1 MQNNQV
7 NIAFNQ
13 LPLEAFSLDG
23 QGPVKGA
30 HRVDLCVRPGIYT
43 PLTGSCPFS
52 NFANKAIN

>member
-43 PLTGSCPFS
+43 PLTGSWSSS
-52 NFANKAIN
+52 NFANKAID

>member
-23 QGPVKGA
+23 QGSVKGA
-30 HRVDLCVRPGIYT
+30 HWVDLWVRPGIYT
-43 PLTGSCPFS
+43 PLTGTWSS
-52 NFANKAIN
+52 NNFANKAID

>member
-30 HRVDLCVRPGIYT
+30 HRVVLCVRPGIYT
-43 PLTGSCPFS
+43 PLTGTWSS
-52 NFANKAIN
+52 NNFANKAID

>member
-7 NIAFNQ
+7 NRAFNQ

-30 HRVDLCVRPGIYT
+30 HWVDLCVRPGIYT
-43 PLTGSCPFS
+43 PLTGSCSSS
-52 NFANKAIN
+52 NFANKAID

>member
-23 QGPVKGA
+23 QEPVKGA
-30 HRVDLCVRPGIYT
+30 HWVDCASGRAFTRP
-43 PLTGSCPFS
+43 
-52 NFANKAIN
+52 